1 MSEPGFFKVIWD
13 AISTSPWE
21 RHRRVQE
28 RAWKK
33 FKEDTAPAQSLLM
46 RHHFKEPRIKLTLVD
61 NQDKEFA
68 EMRQTLATATQ
79 AEMLKHYN
87 GAEPGL
93 TR

>member
-1 MSEPGFFKVIWD
+1 MSEPGFFRILWD
-13 AISTSPWE
+13 AICTSPWE

-28 RAWKK
+28 RAWEK
-33 FKEDTAPAQSLLM
+33 FSEETAQARNLLM

-68 EMRQTLATATQ
+68 EMRQTLANATQ
-79 AEMLKHYN
+79 AELLKPY
-87 GAEPGL
+87 ATGL

>member
-1 MSEPGFFKVIWD
+1 MSESGFFRVLWD
-13 AISTSPWE
+13 AVCTSPWE

-46 RHHFKEPRIKLTLVD
+46 SRHFKEPRISLTLTD
-61 NQDKEFA
+61 GQDKEFA
-68 EMRQTLATATQ
+68 EMRQALANATQ
-79 AEMLKHYN
+79 AELLKPY
-87 GAEPGL
+87 ATGL